1 MTNLGDTQM
10 WQASESPIL
19 QTLLNQ
25 VFTEGTSTVVL
36 SRMGMNRHMG
46 GLFDTGRIEVWRALR
61 KSYHHTFSLANMAV
75 DRLKPAAYVE
85 RLRRTGVCKWGQ
97 IQKIIL

>member
-1 MTNLGDTQM
+1 MAG
-10 WQASESPIL
+10 SESPIL

-25 VFTEGTSTVVL
+25 VFTEGTSTVAL

-46 GLFDTGRIEVWRALR
+46 GSFDAGRIEVWRALR

-85 RLRRTGVCKWGQ
+85 R
-97 IQKIIL
+97 